1 MQQQRQ
7 VRGVNALC
15 TGTADT
21 DTVAVATQRADDAEQ
36 SCTDLESE
44 VGRLT
49 EQLAEAEARAQLAA
63 HRARLRSERD
73 GSVSPRSPSSIA
85 SGGQLVDHLNDR
97 LIARHAEVDDALL
110 HWQQDAEEGRFD
122 PRLLQ
127 CLQLSTA
134 QDNVLAL
141 RSWLAAFRSGGS
153 GRLPKPRTTKDE
165 EFDEAWS
172 VLLKTLGTQTAVDF

>member
-1 MQQQRQ
+1 MHCHCARIEL
-7 VRGVNALC
+7 RG
-15 TGTADT
+15 
-21 DTVAVATQRADDAEQ
+21 
-36 SCTDLESE
+36 
-44 VGRLT
+44 
-49 EQLAEAEARAQLAA
+49 LAKL
-63 HRARLRSERD
+63 
-73 GSVSPRSPSSIA
+73 P
-85 SGGQLVDHLNDR
+85 
-97 LIARHAEVDDALL
+97 
-110 HWQQDAEEGRFD
+110 FD

>member
-1 MQQQRQ
+1 M
-7 VRGVNALC
+7 
-15 TGTADT
+15 
-21 DTVAVATQRADDAEQ
+21 
-36 SCTDLESE
+36 
-44 VGRLT
+44 
-49 EQLAEAEARAQLAA
+49 
-63 HRARLRSERD
+63 RSERD

-172 VLLKTLGTQTAVDF
+172 VLLKTLGTQTAVDFFAYVMCLADWIVLGGLFSGGAEAIGVVALSQPLAVAAALARQQHRRRRA